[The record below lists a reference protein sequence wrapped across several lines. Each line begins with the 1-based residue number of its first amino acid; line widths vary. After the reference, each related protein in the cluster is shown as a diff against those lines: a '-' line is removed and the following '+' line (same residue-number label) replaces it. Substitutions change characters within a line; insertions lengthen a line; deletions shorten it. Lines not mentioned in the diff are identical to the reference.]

1 MAVADFAITI
11 ATFVVIY
18 SLFGL
23 GLNVKYGFTGLIDF
37 GHVAYFMIGAYVTV
51 VLTMPADPAAYRGL
65 GGFALPQQL
74 SFLPAGD
81 LVGWLLG
88 LAGGMLAAAAVSL
101 FVGIPT
107 LRLREDYLAITALGV
122 ATILNAVVHN
132 EHWLFNG
139 PFGIRDIHQP
149 LAGAFPISPVSFLVS
164 LAIFGIPSLA
174 IFAYG
179 GYRLWGVLRELS
191 LREAA
196 IGTAGG
202 LVIVAG
208 LTAIAVDLGNLVF
221 TAVGVA
227 LLVAGGIVARIAF
240 RETDAPGAVAGLL
253 AAELFV
259 GWYFVVP
266 LVQEG
271 AFVLLRNTFFLYD
284 PAAGPHGG
292 LDYDRFVLLFGSLL
306 LVLAY
311 YWVER
316 TVNSPYG
323 RVLRSIREDE
333 DVPEALG
340 KDTFR
345 YKLQSLAFGSALAG
359 AAGGLWAT
367 NIGFIDPTQFAAT
380 VTFFAFTAVIVGG
393 TANNKGVVL
402 GTVVFWSINAGT
414 RFLDD
419 VFPSKYAIQL
429 AAARLILVGV
439 LLIVIL
445 YYRPEGI
452 LGEQD
457 YPIRGIGGGTDD

>member
-11 ATFVVIY
+11 LTFIVIY
-18 SLFGL
+18 SLFGI

-51 VLTMPADPAAYRGL
+51 VLTMPTSPAGYRGL
-65 GGFALPQQL
+65 GGFALPQVFG
-74 SFLPAGD
+74 FLPGGD
-81 LVGWLLG
+81 LVGWLVGLG
-88 LAGGMLAAAAVSL
+88 GGMLAAALVSL
-101 FVGIPT
+101 LVGIPT

-122 ATILNAVVHN
+122 ATILNAVVRD
-132 EHWLFNG
+132 EQWLFNG

-149 LAGAFPISPVSFLVS
+149 LAGAFPISPVSFPVS

-174 IFAYG
+174 IFGYG
-179 GYRLWGVLRELS
+179 SYRLWGVIRQLS
-191 LREAA
+191 LRAA
-196 IGTAGG
+196 GIGTAGG
-202 LVIVAG
+202 LVFVAG
-208 LTAIAVDLGNLVF
+208 FAAIAIDFGDLGLGVG
-221 TAVGVA
+221 GVA
-227 LLVAGGIVARIAF
+227 LLVAGGYVARIAF
-240 RETDAPGAVAGLL
+240 RETESPGALAALL

-259 GWYFVVP
+259 VWYFLTP
-266 LVQEG
+266 LVQQG
-271 AFVLLRNTFFLYD
+271 AFVLLRNTLFFYD
-284 PAAGPHGG
+284 PTAGPHGG
-292 LDYDRFVLLFGSLL
+292 LDYDRFLLLFGSLL
-306 LVLAY
+306 LVAAY

-333 DVPEALG
+333 DVPAGLG

-367 NIGFIDPTQFAAT
+367 NIGFIDPSQFAAT
-380 VTFFAFTAVIVGG
+380 VTFFAFTAVIIGG
-393 TANNKGVVL
+393 TANNRGVVL

-419 VFPSKYAIQL
+419 YFPSKYAIQL
-429 AAARLILVGV
+429 AAARLILIGV

-445 YYRPEGI
+445 YYRPQGI
-452 LGEQD
+452 LGEQE
-457 YPIRGIGGGTDD
+457 YPIRGLGGGTDD

>member
-11 ATFVVIY
+11 ATFIVIY

-51 VLTMPADPAAYRGL
+51 VLTMPPSPAAYRGL
-65 GGFALPQQL
+65 GGYALPQQL

-81 LVGWLLG
+81 LIGWLLG

-174 IFAYG
+174 IFVYG
-179 GYRLWGVLRELS
+179 GYRLWGVLRTLS
-191 LREAA
+191 LREAG

-208 LTAIAVDLGNLVF
+208 LTTIAVDLGNLVL
-221 TAVGVA
+221 TVVGIGLV
-227 LLVAGGIVARIAF
+227 VAGAVVARIAF
-240 RETDAPGAVAGLL
+240 RETDAPGAIAGLL

-271 AFVLLRNTFFLYD
+271 SFVLLRNTFFLYD

-311 YWVER
+311 AWVER

-393 TANNKGVVL
+393 TANNKGVIL

-429 AAARLILVGV
+429 AAARLILIGV